1 MKMKK
6 NPKAQ
11 QIKGWLTM
19 KGVNMSDIARVT
31 GNSPHTV
38 GTIVNYY
45 PTKKSYRIQ
54 RAIALVLNKPYE
66 KIWGDLKY
74 VSRDHKRIITSKKR
88 VVND

>member
-1 MKMKK
+1 MKK

-11 QIKGWLTM
+11 HIKGWLTM
-19 KGVNMSDIARVT
+19 KGVTMSDIARTT

-45 PTKKSYRIQ
+45 PTKKSRRIQ
-54 RAIALVLNKPYE
+54 EAIALALNKPYE

-74 VSRDHKRIITSKKR
+74 VSRDHRRIVANKKR